1 MHATWY
7 GQWLLGVGGRCCVHV
22 SRERAPDLEQKK
34 AHTFVNLT
42 DPELHID
49 WPIPLE
55 DLDELGDW

>member
-1 MHATWY
+1 MYTYLVDAHW
-7 GQWLLGVGGRCCVHV
+7 
-22 SRERAPDLEQKK
+22 SLEQKK

>member
-1 MHATWY
+1 MYT
-7 GQWLLGVGGRCCVHV
+7 

-34 AHTFVNLT
+34 AHTFVNLA